1 MLNFNLQWL
10 AYRCKIVTFALF
22 FCQSNPLLQCGYPQA
37 LVTYIM
43 ANNFISCGD
52 INNKA
57 FILSTLFVQASL
69 PDITMFNDSD
79 GDENS

>member
-1 MLNFNLQWL
+1 MFLSKGSSAHEYGTQFYFVW
-10 AYRCKIVTFALF
+10 
-22 FCQSNPLLQCGYPQA
+22 
-37 LVTYIM
+37 
-43 ANNFISCGD
+43 D

-57 FILSTLFVQASL
+57 FIPSTLFVQASL